1 MAKKQSSRRPTTG
14 PLVPAF
20 HGNIDFNAQ
29 HSAPGAFFSF
39 TCGKFNSRGGFGLQS
54 GKPGNQDL
62 YIGIKDGDRFSDAPL
77 KVLPFYAGAQSDEA
91 KRYDV
96 EGQSEANAKP
106 QTGLQPYMR
115 EQIRRHYGWGTDR
128 WVTDDFEFAIHTPF
142 EELNH
147 PSTTGAAWN
156 EYEIIPAVYATLTI
170 DNRRGKKPK
179 TAFFAINFNAPGVR
193 LMEARDGSFNAG
205 FGWKSSYGVGVEP
218 FVEGRDYDEGRESY
232 DETERFGACQTF
244 CRFSLQDGLLNA
256 TAHHLGNVPG
266 VCIPVPAG
274 VRRSFRI
281 VLAGHV
287 GGIATTRVEGHYWYV
302 KQYPTLE
309 HVLDIAIARHSH
321 AVTVSSWRDR
331 ELLSSGLSPDQQ
343 FLIAHA
349 TRSYYGS
356 TQLLDVGGEP
366 FWVVNEGE
374 YCMLNT
380 LDLSVDHVFWELKQ
394 NPWVIRNLLDNFV
407 RHYSYV
413 DQVKV
418 PKKSALKLMK
428 QQSVHSED
436 VANTPRTLGTT
447 IGLEHFDLKPGG
459 ISFCHDMGVNNNF
472 SPRGSSS
479 YELPNLV
486 GCFSYMTAE
495 QLCNWSL
502 IAACYVSE
510 TNDLDWL
517 RLNQHVI
524 EACLNSMINRG
535 GDAGFCQYDSSRCE
549 TGSEI
554 TTYDSLDH
562 SLAQTRNNVYMATKS
577 WATYLGLKLML
588 DKLGSSRGKEALDA
602 AKKVEA
608 TVLANIG
615 PDGVLPAVFEKDN
628 PGNKSRILPA
638 VEGLIY
644 PWFWKDPIL
653 KSPSKFV
660 KALRRHTEV
669 LLKDKQSRNFFSDGG
684 IRLSSTSDNSWMSKI
699 AIFMHV
705 CRAVF
710 GMQSDKQIAGLFAR
724 ADAAHVRW
732 QTEGESAYWA
742 CSDQMVNG
750 VAKGSKY
757 YPRIITSALWLGAST
772 R

>member
-1 MAKKQSSRRPTTG
+1 MPKKSPAPSTSPE
-14 PLVPAF
+14 VPAF

-39 TCGKFNSRGGFGLQS
+39 TCGKFNSRGGFGLQI

-62 YIGIKDGDRFSDAPL
+62 YIGIKEGDRFSDAPL
-77 KVLPFYAGAQSDEA
+77 KVLPFFKGSDSDEA

-106 QTGLQPYMR
+106 QTGLQPYTR
-115 EQIRRHYGWGTDR
+115 DQIRRHYGWGTDR

-142 EELNH
+142 EDLSE
-147 PSTTGAAWN
+147 PTTESASILGP
-156 EYEIIPAVYATLTI
+156 EIVPAVYATLTI
-170 DNRRGKKPK
+170 DNTKGKKPK
-179 TAFFAINFNAPGVR
+179 TAFFAMNFNAPGVR
-193 LMEARDGSFNAG
+193 TLDARGWAHDVDAG
-205 FGWKSSYGVGVEP
+205 FAFGRQFAVAAAS
-218 FVEGRDYDEGRESY
+218 FVEDDSDRWGIEPDDEYNANGPIE
-232 DETERFGACQTF
+232 TF
-244 CRFSLQDGLLNA
+244 CRFNLADGLRDRLP
-256 TAHHLGNVPG
+256 HQLGAVPG
-266 VCIPVPAG
+266 ICIPVAAG
-274 VRRSFRI
+274 KKRTVRI
-281 VLAGHV
+281 VLAAHV
-287 GGIATTRVEGHYWYV
+287 DGIATTGIEATYWYRRLF
-302 KQYPTLE
+302 PNLE
-309 HVLDIAIARHSH
+309 SVIDFATEHHWWARRTARMLDES
-321 AVTVSSWRDR
+321 
-331 ELLSSGLSPDQQ
+331 LLASGLSPDQQ
-343 FLIAHA
+343 FLVAHA

-394 NPWVIRNLLDNFV
+394 NPWVIKNLLDNFV

-418 PKKSALKLMK
+418 PKKSALKLMAK
-428 QQSVHSED
+428 QSVHSED
-436 VANTPRTLGTT
+436 VGNAPRTLGTT
-447 IGLEHFDLKPGG
+447 IGLEHYDLRPGG
-459 ISFCHDMGVNNNF
+459 ISFCHDMGINNNF
-472 SPRGSSS
+472 SPRGNSS

-502 IAACYVSE
+502 IAACYVSH
-510 TNDLDWL
+510 TDDLEWL

-524 EACLNSMINRG
+524 EACLTSMINRG
-535 GDAGFCQYDSSRCE
+535 GAAGFCQFDSSRCE

-588 DKLGSSRGKEALDA
+588 EKLGSPRAREALDA

-608 TVLANIG
+608 TVLAHVG
-615 PDGVLPAVFEKDN
+615 KDGVIPAVFEKDN
-628 PGNKSRILPA
+628 PGWHSRILPA

-644 PWFWKDPIL
+644 PWFWKDPAL
-653 KSPSKFV
+653 HGSSKFV
-660 KALRRHTEV
+660 KALRRHAEV
-669 LLKDKQSRNFFSDGG
+669 LLKDKEARNFFPDGG
-684 IRLSSTSDNSWMSKI
+684 VRLSSTSDNSWMSKI

-705 CRAVF
+705 CREVF
-710 GMQSDKQIAGLFAR
+710 GFASDKQIVELFSK

-732 QTEGESAYWA
+732 QVEGESAYWA

-750 VAKGSKY
+750 VARGSKY
-757 YPRIITSALWLGAST
+757 YPRIITAALWMKGA
-772 R
+772 

>member
-1 MAKKQSSRRPTTG
+1 MSKKKPASTQKVNSPV
-14 PLVPAF
+14 VPPF

-39 TCGKFNSRGGFGLQS
+39 TCGKFNSRGGFGLQI

-62 YIGIKDGDRFSDAPL
+62 YIGVKDGDRFSDAPL
-77 KVLPFYAGAQSDEA
+77 KVLPFYEGSQNDEA

-96 EGQSEANAKP
+96 EGNSANTPDRAGP
-106 QTGLQPYMR
+106 ALLPYR
-115 EQIRRHYGWGTDR
+115 KEDIRRHYGWATDK
-128 WVTDDFEFAIHTPF
+128 WVTDDFEFAIYTPQC
-142 EELNH
+142 ELEPDH
-147 PSTTGAAWN
+147 ACA
-156 EYEIIPAVYATLTI
+156 PAIAATLFI
-170 DNRRGKKPK
+170 DNRRGKRAK
-179 TAFFAINFNAPGVR
+179 TGVFAMRIPDAGAR
-193 LMEARDGSFNAG
+193 LLSLDHHRVG
-205 FGWKSSYGVGVEP
+205 FALRSSYGVVGSVSE
-218 FVEGRDYDEGRESY
+218 
-232 DETERFGACQTF
+232 
-244 CRFSLQDGLLNA
+244 
-256 TAHHLGNVPG
+256 TAHGSPDFDGSPGAFPIMRWDVAAALRDVNPTHLLGSTPG
-266 VCIPVPAG
+266 IAFEVPAG
-274 VRRSFRI
+274 KTQTL
-281 VLAGHV
+281 VLTLAAYAD
-287 GGIATTRVEGHYWYV
+287 GIATTGIEGRYLYARRF
-302 KQYPTLE
+302 TSLE
-309 HVLDIAIARHSH
+309 HVLAEHGVASAMEAHLSKIYDA
-321 AVTVSSWRDR
+321 
-331 ELLSSGLSPDQQ
+331 ELLTSGLSPDQQ

-428 QQSVHSED
+428 QQAVHSAD
-436 VANTPRTLGTT
+436 VMNAPRTLGTT
-447 IGLEHFDLKPGG
+447 IGIEHYDLKPGG
-459 ISFCHDMGVNNNF
+459 ISFCHDMGIHNNF
-472 SPRGSSS
+472 SPKGNSS

-510 TNDLDWL
+510 TGDLDWL
-517 RLNQHVI
+517 RLNQHVV
-524 EACLNSMINRG
+524 EACLTSMINRG
-535 GDAGFCQYDSSRCE
+535 GDAGFCQFDSSRCE

-588 DKLGSSRGKEALDA
+588 DKLASPRAREALDA

-608 TVLANIG
+608 TVLAHVG
-615 PDGVLPAVFEKDN
+615 KDGVIPAVFEKDN
-628 PGNKSRILPA
+628 PGNASRILPA

-644 PWFWKDPIL
+644 PWFWKDPAL
-653 KSPSKFV
+653 KGSSKFV
-660 KALRRHTEV
+660 KALRRHAEV
-669 LLKDKQSRNFFSDGG
+669 LLKDKDARNFFPDGG
-684 IRLSSTSDNSWMSKI
+684 VRLSSTSDNSWMSKI
-699 AIFMHV
+699 ALFMHV

-710 GMQSDKQIAGLFAR
+710 RFESDKKIAELFR
-724 ADAAHVRW
+724 KADAAHVRW

-750 VAKGSKY
+750 VARGSKY
-757 YPRIITSALWLGAST
+757 YPRIITAALWMEKA
-772 R
+772 